1 MFSGKRDKEK
11 ATAQILLLEQSN
23 AELRDEVSALRE
35 QLQNVQ
41 APPESDAISNQ
52 MERDITRTYFG
63 SFSMLEQIR
72 EDSAR
77 QGALFLDDEEKLDMS
92 LKEFARVSDDL
103 NQSAGRLRNMS
114 GRTAEM
120 TGFVDEL
127 ASSAREIESFVAQIQ
142 GIAEQTNLLAL
153 NAAIEAA
160 RAGEQ
165 GRGFAVVADE
175 VRSLAN
181 RSAEASS
188 RISALTAS
196 VTQQTI
202 RTQQHIQQT
211 HEETRQVSESA
222 SQIQGTLGILSGR
235 MSEIHTSVKNTR
247 LAGFVQTVK
256 LDHIIWKTN
265 VYRVLRGESE
275 QPSSQFADH
284 HQCRLGKWYYEG
296 EGKNRYQEYPE
307 FRQLEEPH
315 RQVHESGLEALKAAA
330 ANDPQRCLVMTLKME
345 QASKEVFT
353 RLSALEKKG
362 QTVSAA
368 PGSRVRR

>member
-11 ATAQILLLEQSN
+11 AAAQILLLEQSN

-77 QGALFLDDEEKLDMS
+77 QGALFLDDEEKLDTS

-235 MSEIHTSVKNTR
+235 MGEIHTSVKNTR

-275 QPSSQFADH
+275 QPASQFADH

-296 EGKNRYQEYPE
+296 EGKNRFQEYPE